1 MFGTKIPKG
10 PIVQQIVL
18 GECGRRETSQ
28 TGATRLSWEGAGAD
42 PRERPRRPELAPDV
56 GKERTRRSVD
66 GTVVSG

>member
-1 MFGTKIPKG
+1 M
-10 PIVQQIVL
+10 L